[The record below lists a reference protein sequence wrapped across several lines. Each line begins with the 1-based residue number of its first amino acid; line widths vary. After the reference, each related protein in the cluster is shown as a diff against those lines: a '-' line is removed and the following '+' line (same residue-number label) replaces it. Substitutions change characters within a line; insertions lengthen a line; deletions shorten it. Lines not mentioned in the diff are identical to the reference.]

1 MAIDFTKKV
10 IKLRVNGVEIPLATT
25 DPLVVTSTTNT
36 GYVVLC
42 GDIGSTTLTCYDS
55 QNNQIDTYTTPAV
68 TGGPKTFSVPEI
80 GLYSVVATRNGAEV
94 WRSYANVTGIGV
106 FLAKAPLHLYSM
118 EEINTI
124 CQNGYFSAMFEIRD
138 EWTFVQT
145 GSIANN
151 FVHFVKKI
159 RMVNGKNRVAFG
171 MKKRTSATY
180 QINPKFAYLSS
191 ATATSFSNT
200 YSNNGGYKYSDIR
213 LKMLEAGATDIYT
226 QATGIKPTGSSI
238 STGIEF
244 DKIYYTDGGGRTS
257 GVYSYDK
264 GTDSFTQD
272 NEMAYFSSSSAAQTS
287 VRFVK
292 GYFTSVGQLTE
303 EEFNAGYHYTRTTVS
318 DAPVYTLATS
328 YSASTT
334 YYGFFETMQE
344 DGIFLAAYSSI
355 KQYFARR
362 VDYASAG
369 GTQTTYTT
377 LTQDYVGIDCVEE
390 ITGLNRNTILPSGSS
405 ATTANAYNL
414 ANEGEKLEA
423 YDFYLQTLGQE
434 YWTRSTHSTN
444 ASNFCYI
451 TTTGYIIIHYVY
463 NSYGVRL
470 GFEIGAA

>member
-36 GYVVLC
+36 GYVILC
-42 GDIGSTTLTCYDS
+42 GDIGGTTLTCYDE
-55 QNNQIDTYTTPAV
+55 QNNQIDTYTTPAT
-68 TGGPKTFSVPEI
+68 TGGPKTFSVPAL
-80 GLYSVVATRNGAEV
+80 GLYSVVATRSGAEV
-94 WRSYANVTGIGV
+94 WRSYVNVTGVGT

-118 EEINTI
+118 AELDTI

-138 EWTFVQT
+138 EWTFTQT

-151 FVHFVKKI
+151 FIHFVKRI
-159 RMVNGKNRVAFG
+159 RMVNGKNRVSFG
-171 MKKRTSATY
+171 MKKRTTATY
-180 QINPKFAYLSS
+180 QINNYFAYLSS
-191 ATATSFSNT
+191 ASSTSFSAT
-200 YSNNGGYKYSDIR
+200 YSNNGGYKYCELR
-213 LKMLEAGATDIYT
+213 LKMLEAGADDIYT

-238 STGIEF
+238 ATGIEF
-244 DKIYYTDGGGRTS
+244 DKIYYTDGGGKTS
-257 GVYSYDK
+257 GVYTYNKD
-264 GTDSFTQD
+264 TDSFTQD
-272 NEMAYFSSSSAAQTS
+272 NEYTFFSGSSTAQTN
-287 VRFVK
+287 VKFVK

-318 DAPVYTLATS
+318 NAPVYTLATT
-328 YSASTT
+328 YSSSTT

-344 DGIFLAAYSSI
+344 DGIFLSAYSSI

-369 GTQTTYTT
+369 GTQTQFTT

-405 ATTANAYNL
+405 ATSANAYNL
-414 ANEGEKLEA
+414 ANEGDKFEA
-423 YDFYLQTLGQE
+423 YDFYLQTLGQD
-434 YWTRSTHSTN
+434 YWTRSTYSN
-444 ASNFCYI
+444 SAGNFCIIY
-451 TTTGYIIIHYVY
+451 THGYIY
-463 NSYGVRL
+463 NILVTTSSGVRL